1 MKAVVVIAFYVW
13 LALTVAIVL
22 GRLARWSAS
31 RQAAKRRRKAREA
44 ARSQQVAVPVA
55 AGRSPHEETI
65 DLDAPVGPRPSEMQP
80 EHREPANVPSASIP
94 EPQAEE
100 VAQIAERRNAD
111 RRGGERRQGD
121 RRSRDRREPVD
132 LDGVVP
138 EPVAVAPEPTPPS
151 APVTVP
157 TPTPTPTLAHLLAGI
172 AIPGDLVPI
181 VAQGAAANEYSST
194 MISRQRPA
202 HEVGAGIADELE
214 RLGYALEPI
223 GLATLRATRGGDVLT
238 VEIDPEPARPDDR
251 GVVRFPTAAPNDVIV
266 EFWVGDGPRPV

>member
-1 MKAVVVIAFYVW
+1 MVG
-13 LALTVAIVL
+13 L
-22 GRLARWSAS
+22 

-121 RRSRDRREPVD
+121 RRSRDRRRPRRPRRCGARAGRRRPRAD
-132 LDGVVP
+132 P
-138 EPVAVAPEPTPPS
+138 AVCTGDRPDADT
-151 APVTVP
+151 
-157 TPTPTPTLAHLLAGI
+157 TPTLAHLLAGI